1 MENREENYNDKGSAL
16 RWSKGKVELQRVAPQ
31 LVEEVAKVLQIS
43 SEKYPD
49 NEDGTANWM
58 GGLSYQSLIGCMERH
73 LNEFKKGVDKDK
85 DTGCHTLAHLACNIM
100 FVLYFESTGKN
111 KELDNRCFKPR

>member
-49 NEDGTANWM
+49 NDDGTANWM

-73 LNEFKKGVDKDK
+73 LNEFKKGIDKDK

-100 FVLYFESTGKN
+100 FILYFESTNRN
-111 KELDNRCFKPR
+111 KELDNRMFK